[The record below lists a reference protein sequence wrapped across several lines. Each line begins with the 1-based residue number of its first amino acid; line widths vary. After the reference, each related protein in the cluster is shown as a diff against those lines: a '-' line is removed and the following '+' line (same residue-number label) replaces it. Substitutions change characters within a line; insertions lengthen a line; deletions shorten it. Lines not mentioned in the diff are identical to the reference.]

1 MLSFK
6 DMINGRRSNKPA
18 TNKKQKNVPKVVK
31 KPEPVKKQESTEK
44 IVYKTVKEIQEV
56 PVEKIVE
63 VEKVV
68 EKVVEVPE
76 STTLDSLP
84 FVIGT
89 QVELV
94 HNLNKKNK
102 QIGVVVGYNHETR
115 KCEIQLDGARLKTK
129 IKKEK
134 LGFVSDEDLTKLSK
148 PTYRINT
155 NKKPIIQNNL
165 NENKLLKKKKKE
177 EKKEENNSTII
188 IKKKKSNKEKIIQKT
203 NKDVPIKQNKRTL
216 LLT

>member
-6 DMINGRRSNKPA
+6 DMINSSRNKPA

-31 KPEPVKKQESTEK
+31 KPEPVKKQEPTEK

-76 STTLDSLP
+76 STTLDTLP
-84 FVIGT
+84 FVIGS

-94 HNLNKKNK
+94 HNLDKKNK
-102 QIGVVVGYNHETR
+102 QIGLVVGYNHETR
-115 KCEIQLDGARLKTK
+115 RCEIQLDGAILKTK

-134 LGFVSDEDLTKLSK
+134 LGFVSDKDLKKSSK
-148 PTYRINT
+148 PTYTINT

-165 NENKLLKKKKKE
+165 NENKLLKKK
-177 EKKEENNSTII
+177 KKEENNSTII